1 MGDNVAVVNFS
12 KNKEFFTLHHRSCI
26 VLDKPDPIDISTDTK
41 DIINGN
47 EGNDMTVPCYSD
59 ANPPALY
66 SWYRTEKTE
75 NGDRERLLVDK
86 KTDGNLRLFNIT
98 SNDTARYTCVASN
111 RPNDED
117 RSKEET
123 ARRTVQII
131 IRCKF
136 PFFKYSFCD
145 FFTQLLMK

>member
-1 MGDNVAVVNFS
+1 MLILA
-12 KNKEFFTLHHRSCI
+12 KNKEFLRYTIDANDFLSCI
-26 VLDKPDPIDISTDTK
+26 ALDKPDPIDISTDTK

-66 SWYRTEKTE
+66 SWYRTEKTQ
-75 NGDRERLLVDK
+75 NGDRERLLFDK

-111 RPNDED
+111 RPNDKD
-117 RSKEET
+117 RSKEES
-123 ARRTVQII
+123 ARRTVQIK
-131 IRCKF
+131 IRCKY
-136 PFFKYSFCD
+136 PFFLILTHTGSR
-145 FFTQLLMK
+145 TQLI